1 MTTNKASKSISMSK
15 GAGINKPPQN
25 LQLVDNDYFSLDDK
39 HVSHLR
45 NLTQKAMQSHPGGA
59 PWQWL
64 NS

>member
-1 MTTNKASKSISMSK
+1 MSK